1 MLVGCLGETGL
12 ETFETIETMP
22 KINILELM
30 RLNVGSFFRGR
41 LPIGK
46 KID

>member
-12 ETFETIETMP
+12 ETFETMP